1 MSKKKTEELEEKEIK
16 IDEPKNDQPD
26 LEDTKQED
34 DNKVTEETSDEINSE
49 EKIKE
54 LEEKIQSLQ
63 DTLLRKVAEFE
74 NYKRRTENDQ
84 MNLLKYAAESFILKI
99 LPVYDDLQRSV
110 NHLNEDNNDSVK
122 EGLKLVLN
130 KFTKVFDEQGIKKIK
145 AKGEEFDV
153 EYHEALMQQTNNELP
168 SNTVLEEIEAG
179 YLYKDKVIRHAK
191 VIVSQNT
198 ESLETGVKSKNDN
211 EE

>member
-179 YLYKDKVIRHAK
+179 YLFKDKVIRHAK